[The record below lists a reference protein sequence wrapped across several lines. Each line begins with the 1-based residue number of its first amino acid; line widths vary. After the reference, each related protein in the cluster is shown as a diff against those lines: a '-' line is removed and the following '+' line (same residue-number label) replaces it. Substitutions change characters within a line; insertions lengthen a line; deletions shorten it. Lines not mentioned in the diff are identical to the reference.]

1 MTLGRKRMSQFHK
14 MSEKKMVTGTVRDP
28 SDSEREEKSVR
39 QLRTRKEGN
48 GKTGRTWYLGR
59 EETQPGGAAITQSL
73 SYNII

>member
-28 SDSEREEKSVR
+28 NDSEREEEEKSVR

-48 GKTGRTWYLGR
+48 GKTGRTWCHGR
-59 EETQPGGAAITQSL
+59 EETARKGNYYPEPKL
-73 SYNII
+73 

>member
-1 MTLGRKRMSQFHK
+1 MSQFHK

-28 SDSEREEKSVR
+28 SNSEREEEEKSVS